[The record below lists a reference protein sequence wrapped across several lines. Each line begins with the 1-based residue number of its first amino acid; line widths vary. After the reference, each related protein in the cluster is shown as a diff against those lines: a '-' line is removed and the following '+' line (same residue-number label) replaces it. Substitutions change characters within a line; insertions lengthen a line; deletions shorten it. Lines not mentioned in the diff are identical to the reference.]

1 MPAHRI
7 IKTNAYGLL
16 TFQAQTLKSS
26 DLSVQLLEQ
35 TQSIESERDDFMLEN
50 DPDRDQKVNMFRNI
64 SHISRDGT
72 SNAEQTAS
80 PVFSRFLK
88 KKVNGFSSL
97 QKIKL
102 SRSTITA
109 QIHSQP
115 QQHLELSDTISSDY
129 NEQDPRL
136 DRSQKSKHSP
146 PKSILSKSN
155 KSSAQKLVSNPQSI
169 AASQLSK
176 KRVQFSLFE
185 SPKYYLKESD
195 V

>member
-1 MPAHRI
+1 MPANRI

-64 SHISRDGT
+64 SYISRDGT

-80 PVFSRFLK
+80 PGISRFLK

-97 QKIKL
+97 QKIQVK
-102 SRSTITA
+102 RSIIKT

-115 QQHLELSDTISSDY
+115 KQDHESSDSISSND
-129 NEQDPRL
+129 NEEDPRF
-136 DRSQKSKHSP
+136 DRSQKSRHTP

-155 KSSAQKLVSNPQSI
+155 KSSAHKLVSNPESI

-176 KRVQFSLFE
+176 KRVQFSLFD
-185 SPKYYLKESD
+185 STKYYLKESD